1 MNALNTPDKFR
12 TEYVHLELHT
22 LQVLV
27 VNFMQNTD

>member
-22 LQVLV
+22 LQVV